1 VSLRIAMTFPLSLGT
16 PGGGPQDCFE
26 LCRNMSLAGADVTL
40 LAVAGSTS
48 RFPRPALSP
57 ENSGAAQ
64 AAQLAEA
71 GVRVIHVPPHP
82 IHFRLDGLPMRKA
95 VKRLLSERD
104 FDVLIGWWHEASF
117 LHSLTRARRMVF
129 AINAAASYRH
139 IYERLRRR
147 KVGWLLSGPL
157 RKADVIFVRSDF
169 TQRELV
175 ECVGVE
181 DRHVRKIHCG
191 VRPGFFEVPRSVPE
205 KIDRL
210 VYFGSLTP
218 AKGVFDLIAA
228 LGRLTDQDLGDW
240 RLRIIG
246 FGDQD
251 PVRAAAREHGVID
264 RVEILGGL
272 GPEELMGQLEWARM
286 AVLPSRS
293 ESFGLA
299 GHRLRRRGGPRGS
312 GGRGFRV
319 VGPRVAHGPPG
330 AGHRDGHAGPR
341 GERPHRTRG
350 SRAGRSAVRLGA
362 DGRGDSDRPRGDPQP
377 HRGPRF
383 RVESRVPGLLA
394 PMTWYG
400 LLRTLEGR
408 QGGSASP
415 MPSMPPWAT
424 LGLPM
429 DARLHP

>member
-1 VSLRIAMTFPLSLGT
+1 MSLRIAMTFPLSLGT

-299 GHRLRRRGGPRGS
+299 VVESQAAGLPVIAYDAGAVPEVLADGVSGWLVPVSRTDLLAQAIATAMRAPEASGRIGLAGRERVARLYAWERTAEETLTALEETRSRIGGPDFG
-312 GGRGFRV
+312 
-319 VGPRVAHGPPG
+319 
-330 AGHRDGHAGPR
+330 
-341 GERPHRTRG
+341 
-350 SRAGRSAVRLGA
+350 
-362 DGRGDSDRPRGDPQP
+362 
-377 HRGPRF
+377 
-383 RVESRVPGLLA
+383 
-394 PMTWYG
+394 
-400 LLRTLEGR
+400 
-408 QGGSASP
+408 
-415 MPSMPPWAT
+415 
-424 LGLPM
+424 
-429 DARLHP
+429 